1 MKEQL
6 ARFMQQ
12 KGLTQT
18 QVAKALGKSNAVI
31 SQYLKG
37 IYKGVTKDIDEAVER
52 LIKREKRQG
61 WLSAILTANLCRL
74 MLQNVALMWCI
85 LPTLK
90 VKLVWFMARQA
101 WEKPRH

>member
-52 LIKREKRQG
+52 LIKREKDKVVERNFN
-61 WLSAILTANLCRL
+61 SEFCCRT
-74 MLQNVALMWCI
+74 
-85 LPTLK
+85 LP
-90 VKLVWFMARQA
+90 
-101 WEKPRH
+101 

>member
-52 LIKREKRQG
+52 LIKRE
-61 WLSAILTANLCRL
+61 
-74 MLQNVALMWCI
+74 
-85 LPTLK
+85 
-90 VKLVWFMARQA
+90 
-101 WEKPRH
+101 

>member
-52 LIKREKRQG
+52 LIKREKDKVVER
-61 WLSAILTANLCRL
+61 NF
-74 MLQNVALMWCI
+74 I
-85 LPTLK
+85 LPMSK
-90 VKLVWFMARQA
+90 AKSA
-101 WEKPRH
+101 

>member
-52 LIKREKRQG
+52 LIRREKDKVVER
-61 WLSAILTANLCRL
+61 NLCRL
-74 MLQNVALMWCI
+74 TPQNVALMWCI
-85 LPTLK
+85 LPMSK
-90 VKLVWFMARQA
+90 AKSA
-101 WEKPRH
+101 

>member
-52 LIKREKRQG
+52 LIRREKDKVVERNFLQHK
-61 WLSAILTANLCRL
+61 SAQIRC
-74 MLQNVALMWCI
+74 
-85 LPTLK
+85 
-90 VKLVWFMARQA
+90 
-101 WEKPRH
+101 

>member
-52 LIKREKRQG
+52 LIRREKDKVVERNFN
-61 WLSAILTANLCRL
+61 SEFVPTYRR
-74 MLQNVALMWCI
+74 QNVALMWCI
-85 LPTLK
+85 LPMSK
-90 VKLVWFMARQA
+90 AKLAWFMVRQV
-101 WEKPRH
+101 